1 MPDLTAKRTLVKSPP
16 ELWEELSEVER
27 LAKHLGAFGEIT
39 ITKLEPEHTVA
50 WEGERASGT
59 VSIEPSGWGTK
70 VTLRAELPE
79 TDEAEPEPAPEP
91 EPAAPMEPEPAAAT
105 APEPAAAESGNEAQH
120 VAGPFVPLCVEPET
134 APSPEPEV
142 APVAETAEEAP
153 RRGFWGWLFRRRT
166 EPPPNAVK
174 PVAPEPEP
182 EPLATEPE
190 PEPVAAEPEPV
201 AAEPE
206 PVAAEPEPEPVAA
219 EPEPVAAE
227 PEPEPVAA
235 EPEPEA
241 PSAPPA
247 LDPERARVI
256 LDEALDTLGAAHHRP
271 FSRG

>member
-16 ELWEELSEVER
+16 ELWEELREVDR

-79 TDEAEPEPAPEP
+79 TDEAEPEPTPEPEPGPEPEP
-91 EPAAPMEPEPAAAT
+91 EPAATAEPEPPAE
-105 APEPAAAESGNEAQH
+105 EPGNEAQH
-120 VAGPFVPLCVEPET
+120 VPSHSGTLREEPHTEPEAGPVVQ
-134 APSPEPEV
+134 AS
-142 APVAETAEEAP
+142 EEAP

-166 EPPPNAVK
+166 EPPASAVT
-174 PVAPEPEP
+174 PVAPELERPVAADPEP
-182 EPLATEPE
+182 EAAA
-190 PEPVAAEPEPV
+190 PEPVAADPEPV

-219 EPEPVAAE
+219 
-227 PEPEPVAA
+227 
-235 EPEPEA
+235 
-241 PSAPPA
+241 
-247 LDPERARVI
+247 
-256 LDEALDTLGAAHHRP
+256 
-271 FSRG
+271 